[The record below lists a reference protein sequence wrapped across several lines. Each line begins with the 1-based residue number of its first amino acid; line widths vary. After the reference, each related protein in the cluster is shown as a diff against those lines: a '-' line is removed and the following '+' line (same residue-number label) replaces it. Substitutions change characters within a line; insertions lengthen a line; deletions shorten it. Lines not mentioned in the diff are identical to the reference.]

1 MTVRR
6 LAPLA
11 IMAFAC
17 SSAAA
22 VSLGVIGPTYPISEP
37 HFLEQLLA
45 RLREKEQSGELARA
59 QREALDRATAS
70 VMNPRPVEG
79 LRTVRFPRTFYVD
92 PTFTLDRNITDQQG
106 RVLFPTGTRKNPL
119 EVVSLSRR
127 LLFFDGRDKAQ
138 QALARDLI
146 ARNRGRIKPILV
158 AGSYIELMRGWK
170 VPLYYDQQGT
180 LVRRLG
186 ITSVPAVVSQEG
198 LRLRVD
204 EVAVA
209 P

>member
-1 MTVRR
+1 MRCFT
-6 LAPLA
+6 LL
-11 IMAFAC
+11 MATALAC

-45 RLREKEQSGELARA
+45 RLREKEKSGELARLERQA
-59 QREALDRATAS
+59 RERATAS
-70 VMNPRPVEG
+70 VMSPLPVEG
-79 LRTVRFPRTFYVD
+79 LRTVRFPRTFFVD
-92 PTFTLDRNITDQQG
+92 PTFTLERNITDQQG
-106 RVLFPTGTRKNPL
+106 HVLFAAGTRKNPL
-119 EVVSLSRR
+119 EVVPLSRR

-138 QALARDLI
+138 QAVALDLI
-146 ARNRGRIKPILV
+146 TRNRGRIKLILV
-158 AGSYIELMRGWK
+158 AGSYIELMRAWK
-170 VPLYYDQQGT
+170 VPLYYDQRGT

-204 EVAVA
+204 EVAVN